1 MFRLGEFSDD
11 MVNPKEPL
19 VLLLTMT
26 DSTFMGVVAGLFDVF
41 GEDGYLDV
49 VDFLSLFEVHP
60 STRGAAPRAPRASSS
75 VAPSSRLTHMVLVCG
90 GAGAGGAGRHHG

>member
-26 DSTFMGVVAGLFDVF
+26 DSTFMGVVAGLFEVF
-41 GEDGYLDV
+41 GEDGYLEV
-49 VDFLSLFEVHP
+49 LDFLSLFEV
-60 STRGAAPRAPRASSS
+60 RGSGS
-75 VAPSSRLTHMVLVCG
+75 LTHTHPCVSHTPRSLSLSLSPL
-90 GAGAGGAGRHHG
+90 

>member
-1 MFRLGEFSDD
+1 MAVGRGIHAGIASTTLDAMFRLGEFSDD

-49 VDFLSLFEVHP
+49 VDFLSLFEVRP
-60 STRGAAPRAPRASSS
+60 SPRGAVPRAPRASFPAHP
-75 VAPSSRLTHMVLVCG
+75 APG
-90 GAGAGGAGRHHG
+90 